1 MFQNEF
7 LWKKKMIIFMKKIT
21 MNQISWNRFTSLTIV
36 SSIIFMVIIEN
47 FTIVQSLTLGSYCNP
62 LNGCDNETLICY
74 NYQCVCAPGYNPTI
88 GDSNVHEYCQQYDCH
103 NDQNCSSEI
112 DPYRKCNLS
121 KKKCIDCQHGM
132 FLSQK
137 RQRCVSYLGQSC
149 LNDLLSESEL
159 RNQSLVCRN
168 GVLVC
173 RPNHYPDEQW
183 THCRSK
189 SQNCLYDY
197 ECQMF
202 SDYYRICH
210 RSKHS
215 NRSRCICDQ
224 DSRENPHTLQC
235 IFIGP
240 TFSSFLMMP
249 FFLLPMCL
257 MIVIIAYVG
266 HRLFRSSQSPRTSTS
281 NHSNSSRNNHS
292 TTRTHRRQRR
302 NVTSSLQPDPTK
314 TPSALSRMDLNDLPP
329 SYDIVLREQQRI
341 QDEISQ
347 QQPND
352 QQQVGCSTSTTSQPS
367 TSILTTTRQQQ
378 QQQQKEST
386 EVLP

>member
-1 MFQNEF
+1 
-7 LWKKKMIIFMKKIT
+7 

-197 ECQMF
+197 EFPRKSTYTSMYIYWADVFQF
-202 SDYYRICH
+202 FDDAI
-210 RSKHS
+210 
-215 NRSRCICDQ
+215 
-224 DSRENPHTLQC
+224 
-235 IFIGP
+235 
-240 TFSSFLMMP
+240 
-249 FFLLPMCL
+249 FLLPMCL